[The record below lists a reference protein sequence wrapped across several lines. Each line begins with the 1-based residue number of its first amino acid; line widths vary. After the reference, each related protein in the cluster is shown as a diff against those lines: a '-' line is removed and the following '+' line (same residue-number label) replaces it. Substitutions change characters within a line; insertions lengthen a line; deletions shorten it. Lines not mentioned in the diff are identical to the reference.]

1 VITLE
6 EEIKQA
12 IKFFGVMDIATLQL
26 KLSMRRDFRGNF
38 KQVTQLQIQQAL
50 GNLKQSRVVR
60 KATGVR
66 SGWTL
71 VNP

>member
-1 VITLE
+1 VLTLE

-12 IKFFGVMDIATLQL
+12 LKFFGSMDVETLQM
-26 KLSMRRDFRGNF
+26 KLSVRRDYFGRD
-38 KQVTQLQIQQAL
+38 KQVTQSAIRQAL
-50 GNLKQSRVVR
+50 RNMRDHYVVR

-66 SGWTL
+66 DGWSL

>member
-1 VITLE
+1 MITLE

-12 IKFFGVMDIATLQL
+12 IKFFGTMDIPTLQM
-26 KLSMRRDFRGNF
+26 KLSMRRDYFGRD
-38 KQVTQLQIQQAL
+38 KQVTQSQIRQAL
-50 GNLKQSRVVR
+50 RNLRHHHVVR

-66 SGWTL
+66 DGWML

>member
-1 VITLE
+1 MLTLE

-12 IKFFGVMDIATLQL
+12 MRFFGVVDVPTLQT
-26 KLSMRRDFRGNF
+26 KLSMRRDYFGRD
-38 KQVTQLQIQQAL
+38 KQITQKQIRDAL
-50 GNLKQSRVVR
+50 NTLRESHAVR

-66 SGWTL
+66 DGWTL